1 MKNLKNAFLILFFTA
16 SFDSLASTRINYFS
30 CNGEFYIQNKSYGE
44 ELFKCEKMKGELVCH
59 SKSSGKH
66 HLFKLTF
73 AKSHFKGLDL
83 QKLNQALK
91 MTGTSAAMIEK
102 DKLFRKKFLKSKGCQ
117 KKFGNFSWRRGWNL
131 YLDKMDS
138 PDREV
143 EIIAVIEDDTIYLAR
158 IDWIEGKRKKDKEK
172 KKVNLGNFLGSD
184 SRIKK
189 VEEEK
194 GSFLKLKK
202 SEIKDLKVSEFFKLP
217 KEAFYSHT
225 RIQMF
230 FDDVDKADAKGGYH
244 EIPGAGVRTEAAIKK
259 IPSVQKEY
267 IKKLKEIEKAHLK
280 AK

>member
-1 MKNLKNAFLILFFTA
+1 MKKLKSALLILLFAVNFETLAFT
-16 SFDSLASTRINYFS
+16 SIDYFS

-59 SKSSGKH
+59 NKGSDKH

-83 QKLNQALK
+83 QKLNEALK
-91 MTGTSAAMIEK
+91 MTGTSLSKVKENKVFSRWYSKIK
-102 DKLFRKKFLKSKGCQ
+102 DCK
-117 KKFGNFSWRRGWNL
+117 KKFGDFDWSRGWNL
-131 YLDKMDS
+131 YLNKTDS
-138 PDREV
+138 PDRKV
-143 EIIAVIEDDTIYLAR
+143 KIIGTIEDDTIYLAR
-158 IDWIEGKRKKDKEK
+158 IDWVEGIRKEDKEK
-172 KKVNLGNFLGSD
+172 ERVRLGNISD
-184 SRIKK
+184 DDNVAEIEKK
-189 VEEEK
+189 K

-225 RIQMF
+225 AAKIF
-230 FDDVDKADAKGGYH
+230 FDAVEKAEAEGGKGKITG
-244 EIPGAGVRTEAAIKK
+244 PGERKKAAIKK

-267 IKKLKEIEKAHLK
+267 MKKLKEIEKAHLK